1 MYFILSP
8 DSDAALVEAPAVLV
22 TLCMALIVRCCCNI
36 DCACLICSVS
46 IATLLFAAKL
56 WMTFNRHVSEG
67 SSCIN
72 SWSIL
77 CGGIRDCMPPSS
89 TTSSGLRR
97 FDVTCCT
104 SLKSIFANSFAMSRG
119 GRWKCGRLSP
129 ATRFPVAALD
139 SIWSLGCIF
148 RKWILV
154 RVQVLWLYF
163 WRLFSLRP
171 SGQCLHT
178 YHVGAP
184 NCMTSCYS
192 AAGGIWAVLVSSC
205 LITSGLMRWSSSLI
219 KSSMSV
225 FAQSLV
231 ESRISMLGAFATLS
245 RSSAF
250 FHRPWS
256 DLKLG
261 MMAHNPISVEAHDW
275 SQCDLHHNHKNLF
288 RGTKAI
294 PSSCLCEALNLWT

>member
-1 MYFILSP
+1 MQFILSL
-8 DSDAALVEAPAVLV
+8 DSAATLVEAPAVLV

-56 WMTFNRHVSEG
+56 WMTSNRRMSEG

-89 TTSSGLRR
+89 ATSSGLRR

-104 SLKSIFANSFAMSRG
+104 SSKSIFANSFAMLRGRMLKAWEGISRNLVS
-119 GRWKCGRLSP
+119 GRCPWFDLKLETYCPEVDFGAR
-129 ATRFPVAALD
+129 AG
-139 SIWSLGCIF
+139 SLAF
-148 RKWILV
+148 
-154 RVQVLWLYF
+154 YF
-163 WRLFSLRP
+163 WRIFQPPPERSVFCTRTM
-171 SGQCLHT
+171 SE
-178 YHVGAP
+178 AP

-219 KSSMSV
+219 ESSMSV

-245 RSSAF
+245 RGSAS

-261 MMAHNPISVEAHDW
+261 MYGP
-275 SQCDLHHNHKNLF
+275 
-288 RGTKAI
+288 
-294 PSSCLCEALNLWT
+294 